1 MRNDTFHSPI
11 RDARVHAVIE
21 RLQAERRRPPDGG
34 PLANPA
40 VSHDPHDYAEYGFSQ
55 VRPDRRGTSA
65 L

>member
-1 MRNDTFHSPI
+1 MQNDTFHSPI

-21 RLQAERRRPPDGG
+21 RLRPPDGG